1 MPPKRGSVVESPE
14 CRAAGDSRQRK
25 GPTEAVFPADAVHC
39 CQSAYGCT
47 NLELFCPLSRPG
59 TRKEYYPLAYLPVG
73 TDSDYASLGVFIR
86 VAVPPC
92 AQRPPPPAIGRAAR
106 CARAPRLVAHFH
118 NAVLYEYQGTVYVLV
133 QLTHKSYQ
141 PGHMRRQRLHRLHRA
156 TRCDPV
162 CPVRPCISMQAQ
174 AKRRSRGS
182 ARYRLSRTRSRWRPG
197 AMTNMAAH
205 RCSASATRRT
215 LPHGSNKRRRTSRE
229 SASTDGSAKR
239 AAAWAVRGFC
249 LTRGRRCDCRH
260 NMKPGAHC

>member
-1 MPPKRGSVVESPE
+1 MSRASCLYGPSSAHPWARLDADAAGDTLVRQEPLHTRVATVPTKRGSVVESPE

-156 TRCDPV
+156 TRCDPAL
-162 CPVRPCISMQAQ
+162 CPVRPACICRR
-174 AKRRSRGS
+174 KRKGAPAALRGIV
-182 ARYRLSRTRSRWRPG
+182 YRE
-197 AMTNMAAH
+197 
-205 RCSASATRRT
+205 
-215 LPHGSNKRRRTSRE
+215 HGR
-229 SASTDGSAKR
+229 DG
-239 AAAWAVRGFC
+239 G
-249 LTRGRRCDCRH
+249 RGR
-260 NMKPGAHC
+260 